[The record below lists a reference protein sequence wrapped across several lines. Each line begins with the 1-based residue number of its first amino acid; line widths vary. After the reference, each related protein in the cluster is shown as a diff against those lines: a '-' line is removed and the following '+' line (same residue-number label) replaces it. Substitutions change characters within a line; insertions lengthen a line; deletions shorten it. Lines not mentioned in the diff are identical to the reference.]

1 MARITYDKQ
10 SFLEHHWDDTVGKW
24 LGSMVSVLSRT
35 IHEAID
41 ICLAP
46 YPSLSIYKYMYVCMN
61 TSQLFFLYLYI
72 RRYAVLSGHYY
83 HLFANMWL
91 HMLVSN

>member
-1 MARITYDKQ
+1 MYDKQ

-24 LGSMVSVLSRT
+24 LGGMVSVLSRT

-41 ICLAP
+41 IYLAL

-61 TSQLFFLYLYI
+61 TSQLFFFVFVYTQICGFIGSLLSFI
-72 RRYAVLSGHYY
+72 CKHVVTYARG
-83 HLFANMWL
+83 
-91 HMLVSN
+91 